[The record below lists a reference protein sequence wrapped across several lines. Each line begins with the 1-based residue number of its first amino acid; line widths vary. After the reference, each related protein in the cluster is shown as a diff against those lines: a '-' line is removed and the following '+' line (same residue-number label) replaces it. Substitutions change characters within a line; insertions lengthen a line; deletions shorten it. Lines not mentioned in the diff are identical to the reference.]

1 MTAERP
7 AQSERLYDDS
17 ARLEILMDQHFQRAL
32 ILFDQSRLDLAE
44 QELRQSLAAAPSNAS
59 AHAFLALCLAKRQE
73 YGEAT
78 FEARRAIELAPD
90 LALAHYAL
98 ASVLHERNHLDE
110 ADDAIAEA
118 IRLNPEDA
126 DFHWLHGAIRFARRD
141 WPGALEAAEEGLRV
155 DAEHISCNNLRAMA
169 LVKLGRK
176 AEAGLNIDAALA
188 RDPED
193 ALSHAN
199 QGWTLLEKGDPKAA
213 MEHFREALRLEPD
226 LEWARQGIVEALKAR
241 HLIYYV
247 LLRYFLWMQKLSHKA
262 QWLVIVGGL
271 VGYNVLR
278 SLAATQPMLEPFVF
292 PLSLVWLSIVLL
304 TWIAD
309 PLFNL
314 VLRTSRFGRLALSR
328 EQVIA
333 SNWVGGCVGLM
344 VLAALAFLWTQHW
357 YAFLIALKFAFFIIP
372 VAAYF
377 KASPG
382 LPRHFLLIY
391 ATLLGNIGVLSIVLV
406 CLGWRWWILS
416 EWVYFIP
423 AFASP
428 WVANVLFMV
437 RPRY

>member
-1 MTAERP
+1 
-7 AQSERLYDDS
+7 
-17 ARLEILMDQHFQRAL
+17 MDEHFQRAL
-32 ILFDQSRLDLAE
+32 ILFDQSRLELAE
-44 QELRQSLAAAPSNAS
+44 QELRQSLATAPSNAS
-59 AHAFLALCLAKRQE
+59 AHAFLALCLAKREE

-90 LALAHYAL
+90 LAFAHYAL
-98 ASVLHERNHLDE
+98 ASVLHDRNHLNE
-110 ADDAIAEA
+110 AGNAIAEA

-126 DFHWLHGAIRFARRD
+126 DFHWLHGAIRFDDRD
-141 WPGALEAAEEGLRV
+141 WAGALEAAEEGLRV

-176 AEAGLNIDAALA
+176 AEAGLTIDAALA

-193 ALSHAN
+193 PISHAN

-213 MEHFREALRLEPD
+213 MEHFREALRLDPE

-262 QWLVIVGGL
+262 QWAVIVGGVL
-271 VGYNVLR
+271 GYNAVSR
-278 SLAATQPMLEPFVF
+278 LAKSQPVLEPLVF
-292 PLSLVWLSIVLL
+292 PLALVCIGLVLL

-333 SNWVGGCVGLM
+333 SNWVGGCVGLTALGLALYFM
-344 VLAALAFLWTQHW
+344 TGREVALLGALKAGFLIIPLAAVFSAR
-357 YAFLIALKFAFFIIP
+357 AGP
-372 VAAYF
+372 
-377 KASPG
+377 
-382 LPRHFLLIY
+382 PRTILTIY
-391 ATLLGNIGVLSIVLV
+391 ATLMANVGILAVVLFL
-406 CLGWRWWILS
+406 LS
-416 EWVYFIP
+416 APLFAVADFTFFI
-423 AFASP
+423 AAIASP
-428 WVANVLFMV
+428 WVANAVFMM